1 MNIYSY
7 KSKYYPYKKWF
18 RLKQNISMDKIIIK
32 FIVET

>member
-7 KSKYYPYKKWF
+7 KNKYYAYKMLF
-18 RLKQNISMDKIIIK
+18 RLKQNICMDKIIIK